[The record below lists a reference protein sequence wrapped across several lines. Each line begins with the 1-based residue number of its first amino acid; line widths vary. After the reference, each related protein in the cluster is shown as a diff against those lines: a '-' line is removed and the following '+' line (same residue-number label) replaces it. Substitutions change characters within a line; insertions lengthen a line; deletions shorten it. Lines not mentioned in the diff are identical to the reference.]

1 MRFIFIS
8 LILTTLLGCSE
19 EPSAND
25 LDKLGQSEINKILFN
40 LREDRISNI
49 SISKITGVQDI
60 KVESIEKVQCLRK
73 QVDSKVFLCDLMIK
87 YEIIVDKNSLS
98 NLVGFGGKKV
108 EIKQVKLLKG
118 KSGWELID

>member
-1 MRFIFIS
+1 MRHIFFL
-8 LILTTLLGCSE
+8 LILSILLGCSE

-40 LREDRISNI
+40 LRKDRINNI
-49 SISKITGVQDI
+49 SLSKITGVQDI
-60 KVESIEKVQCLRK
+60 KIESIEKVQCLKK
-73 QVDSKVFLCDLMIK
+73 QADSKLFLCDLMIK
-87 YEIIVDKNSLS
+87 YEIIVDDNSIS
-98 NLVGFGGKKV
+98 NLIGFGGKKV

>member
-1 MRFIFIS
+1 MRFIFFSIFIYV
-8 LILTTLLGCSE
+8 LIGCSE

-49 SISKITGVQDI
+49 NLSKITGVQDI
-60 KVESIEKVQCLRK
+60 KIESIEKVHCLKK
-73 QVDSKVFLCDLMIK
+73 QVDSKIFLCDLIIK

-108 EIKQVKLLKG
+108 EIKQVKLFKG

>member
-60 KVESIEKVQCLRK
+60 KVESIEKVQCLRN
-73 QVDSKVFLCDLMIK
+73 QVDSTVFLCDLMIK